1 MKPRRGT
8 LLALLVL
15 AAALPSAA
23 VVRTAFADEEEDD
36 APQAGEALSSDQ
48 LSKKKREVLLAIPKD
63 EAVLINVIRR
73 DMPASPDVLNL
84 GRRSTKALARC
95 VSDNVDDHLRATC
108 AEMLGR
114 LGDKSALP
122 ALQGALEAWDPGV
135 RGTAVAALRK
145 IPDPS
150 NVAPLEK
157 ILAREDEEEQNRGAA
172 LDALGSQN
180 SGRAVKVLRD
190 ALHQPKEELATL
202 RVSAFRGLW
211 KSRHLV
217 DRSVLV
223 GDVSYALGSNDPGLV
238 MAATF
243 AAGELRA
250 PELGPALVKLMKN
263 ADTRIRNRAVYA
275 LGKIGDKTATRALLE
290 QVPHVRESR
299 MLNNIAFALE
309 RLDPQ
314 AFYGTARDL
323 VGHKQAQIRMN
334 AAFVLGDVRRPEGLP
349 LLRAALDDKNDM
361 VRLSAVT
368 AIGKLDAKEGAA
380 VLEKYV
386 DDPNPSLKRAAIY
399 AIYALSGNTR
409 TDLVW
414 DKLYAVPETKAEA
427 AILLGRGNDPR
438 VTQDLLLCL
447 ELSQCH
453 LGDVENFMRA
463 SKSPDVPGRTL
474 LAWSKGRSELTDL
487 VATMKPA
494 GAGPLARSEIQA
506 SLAHKT
512 ILRTLSAIDLAGE
525 LTDAQ
530 AGEILGQLLAH
541 ENTRLRIHAAL
552 ALARADDPAGAAQVF
567 RDLDNLPQDQL
578 PSFVRLASRVSEPKA
593 RARMTPE
600 LETRAK
606 GADVPIAMAAA
617 AIRFAWEPEK
627 AVFRMLAALGGAT
640 RAERDLAEKYL
651 VRDERAVTTELLRR
665 ALAREG
671 RGAVRDQLR
680 RILDVRADRAAAKRP

>member
-1 MKPRRGT
+1 MMKRRG
-8 LLALLVL
+8 LFSAVLVL
-15 AAALPSAA
+15 ATALPSAV
-23 VVRTAFADEEEDD
+23 VVRTALADDEEDD
-36 APQAGEALSSDQ
+36 APQAGEVLSSDQ
-48 LSKKKREVLLAIPKD
+48 LSKKRREVLLAIPKD
-63 EAVLINVIRR
+63 ETVLINVVKR

-114 LGDKSALP
+114 LGDRSALP
-122 ALQGALEAWDPGV
+122 ALQGALEAWDEGV
-135 RGTAVAALRK
+135 RGSAVGALRK
-145 IPDPS
+145 IPDPG

-157 ILAREDEEEQNRGAA
+157 ILAREDEDESNRAAA
-172 LDALGSQN
+172 LESLGSQN

-190 ALHQPKEELATL
+190 VLHKPPAKLETL

-217 DRSVLV
+217 ERPVLV
-223 GDVSYALGSNDPGLV
+223 GDVSYALESNEPGLV

-275 LGKIGDKTATRALLE
+275 LGKIGDKSATRALLA
-290 QVPHVRESR
+290 QVPNVRESR

-349 LLRAALDDKNDM
+349 LLKTALDDKNDM

-368 AIGKLDAKEGAA
+368 AIGKLDAKDGAA
-380 VLEKYV
+380 LLEKYTN
-386 DDPNPSLKRAAIY
+386 DPNPSLKRAAIY
-399 AIYALSGNTR
+399 AIFALSGNTR

-414 DKLYAVPETKAEA
+414 DKLYSVPETKAEA
-427 AILLGRGNDPR
+427 ALLLGRANDVR
-438 VTQDLLLCL
+438 VTQDLLLCV
-447 ELSQCH
+447 ELSQCRVSE
-453 LGDVENFMRA
+453 VEGFLRA

-474 LAWSKGRSELTDL
+474 LAWTKGRSELTDL

-512 ILRTLSAIDLAGE
+512 ILRTLSSIDLAGE

-530 AGEILGQLLAH
+530 AVEVLTALLAH
-541 ENTRLRIHAAL
+541 ENTRLRIHAAV
-552 ALARADDPAGAAQVF
+552 ALARTADPAGTAQLF
-567 RDLDNLPQDQL
+567 RDMDNLPQDQL
-578 PSFVRLASRVSEPKA
+578 PSFVRLLSRVTEPKG
-593 RARMTPE
+593 RALMTPE
-600 LETRAK
+600 LEARAK
-606 GADVPIAMAAA
+606 GADVPIALAAA
-617 AIRFAWEPEK
+617 AVRFAWEPEGV
-627 AVFRMLAALGGAT
+627 VFRMLAALGGAT

-671 RGAVRDQLR
+671 RPAVRDQLR